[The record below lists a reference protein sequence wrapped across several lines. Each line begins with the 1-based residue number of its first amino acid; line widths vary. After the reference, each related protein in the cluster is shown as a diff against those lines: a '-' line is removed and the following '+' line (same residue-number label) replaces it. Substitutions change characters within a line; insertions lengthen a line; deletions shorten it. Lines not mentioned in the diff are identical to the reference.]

1 MEQSNLYAQEVMSDV
16 KYEKWDQISIEDL
29 GFNIL
34 MGINSLPSL
43 ENYWKKDPVYHYAPV
58 ADCISTDRFTE
69 IWVFPFHLNLH
80 KNWFLFTLYEVI
92 TPS

>member
-29 GFNIL
+29 ETYFGFNIL

-43 ENYWKKDPVYHYAPV
+43 ENYWKKDPVYHYLTASV
-58 ADCISTDRFTE
+58 E
-69 IWVFPFHLNLH
+69 IDSLRWEFPYHLNT
-80 KNWFLFTLYEVI
+80 KK
-92 TPS
+92 